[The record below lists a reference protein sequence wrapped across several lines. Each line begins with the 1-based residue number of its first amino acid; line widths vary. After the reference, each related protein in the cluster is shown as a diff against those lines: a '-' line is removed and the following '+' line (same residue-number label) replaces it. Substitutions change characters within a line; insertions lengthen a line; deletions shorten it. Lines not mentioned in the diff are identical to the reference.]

1 MILDIDNYVLS
12 NTNDSSYTLMTTSRN
27 ACDNVIKWHA
37 SLGHIG
43 QKRMN
48 KLIRENLLSQLTK
61 IDMPTC
67 AYCLANK
74 TIRKPFRKGTKTET
88 PLQLICFDIYD
99 PMSIRARY
107 GALYFITFMDDFT
120 CYDHVY
126 LIFHTLETL
135 DCFRRYINLVENQLD
150 KKIKT

>member
-1 MILDIDNYVLS
+1 M
-12 NTNDSSYTLMTTSRN
+12 
-27 ACDNVIKWHA
+27 ACW
-37 SLGHIG
+37 LRYIG
-43 QKRMN
+43 QGRMN
-48 KLIRENLLSQLTK
+48 RQIRENLLNQFTK
-61 IDMPTC
+61 IDMSTC
-67 AYCLANK
+67 EYCLTNK
-74 TIRKPFRKGTKTET
+74 TRRKPFEKGIKIGT
-88 PLQLICFDIYD
+88 PWQLIYFDICD
-99 PMSIRARY
+99 PMTIRARY